1 MSSQKWATVI
11 LILFGIVLTI
21 IGWVELDW
29 NRIKNF
35 LIGASRI
42 IDILLFIAGI
52 VILLDI
58 SEKKENDEAY

>member
-1 MSSQKWATVI
+1 MSSQKWAAVI

-21 IGWVELDW
+21 IGWIELDW
-29 NRIKNF
+29 NVIKNF

-42 IDILLFIAGI
+42 IGILLFITGI

-58 SEKKENDEAY
+58 LKKGE